1 MDYHKIYNI
10 IWIYQ
15 VWFSVVYRF
24 FWDILTILR
33 PHPVISCDQ
42 ISPNSQF
49 VQFAPGA
56 GATNPGTIGFEQRRG
71 TKRCGG
77 FHSGDLAWVLEQVD
91 HWESGQATV
100 FISPKMGRVFAERQ
114 LMLGWIGCSSF
125 FRKPSFH
132 GLKPE
137 WKTAWMDQGLVCQL
151 NFWRGLSVVWCPHK
165 KMIRCNKFFRQ
176 GKYVD

>member
-1 MDYHKIYNI
+1 
-10 IWIYQ
+10 
-15 VWFSVVYRF
+15 
-24 FWDILTILR
+24 LTILR

-100 FISPKMGRVFAERQ
+100 FISPKMGRVFSERQ
-114 LMLGWIGCSSF
+114 LMLG
-125 FRKPSFH
+125 
-132 GLKPE
+132 
-137 WKTAWMDQGLVCQL
+137 
-151 NFWRGLSVVWCPHK
+151 
-165 KMIRCNKFFRQ
+165 
-176 GKYVD
+176 